1 MQLWGLSELGDLYMT
16 TTRSVRGPTRHGST
30 IVAAGAVSEDLP
42 DQTEAMLQFP
52 VLFTIIIY
60 SVFSSICT
68 KPTGRSKFKCNQ
80 N

>member
-30 IVAAGAVSEDLP
+30 IVAAGAGSVDLP
-42 DQTEAMLQFP
+42 DPTEAMLLLP
-52 VLFTIIIY
+52 VLFMIIIY